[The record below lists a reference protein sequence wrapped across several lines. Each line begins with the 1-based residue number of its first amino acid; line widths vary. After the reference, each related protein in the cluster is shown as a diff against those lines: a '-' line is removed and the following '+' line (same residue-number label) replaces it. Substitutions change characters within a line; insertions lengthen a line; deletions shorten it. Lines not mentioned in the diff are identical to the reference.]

1 MQQKQFNI
9 ASKEKNLSKKNIGCP
24 NPSPAQIWARTWS
37 KVATVVI
44 AGQPASA
51 YPPHRH
57 V

>member
-9 ASKEKNLSKKNIGCP
+9 ASKEKIFNKNIGCP
-24 NPSPAQIWARTWS
+24 NPKPAQIWARTWS

-44 AGQPASA
+44 AGPPASA